1 MVPGSH
7 KANLN
12 PPPGLVEWDDWQ
24 HLVQEIHGKA
34 GDAIIFSETCESHSH
49 RSFPLVRTFGCR
61 LRDGCCL
68 AGTHGTLPWTAKHQ
82 RRAILYKYSPSHMA
96 YSGGGINTDDMP
108 AWHAELSAEQHA
120 TLISAGTSGRAATK
134 EAIAQLKKEA
144 SAKL

>member
-1 MVPGSH
+1 MSLEG
-7 KANLN
+7 
-12 PPPGLVEWDDWQ
+12 
-24 HLVQEIHGKA
+24 
-34 GDAIIFSETCESHSH
+34 
-49 RSFPLVRTFGCR
+49 R
-61 LRDGCCL
+61 LL
-68 AGTHGTLPWTAKHQ
+68 LSAGTHGTLPWTAKHQ